1 MAGDGGI
8 ALRLRICEDAV
19 AHLRALNDSSVEP
32 LIRDIEALAEKLR
45 SQLRDPS
52 ASANRSV
59 NPS

>member
-19 AHLRALNDSSVEP
+19 AHLRALGDPSVEL

-45 SQLRDPS
+45 SRLADSLPP
-52 ASANRSV
+52 ADRS
-59 NPS
+59 